1 MDEYRLEHLSD
12 MLFEH
17 MIVVAVFYT
26 YKNDLD
32 IETIEKICTYADVTK
47 LSPRVAI
54 ADLVS
59 HGIVSAKIQNGE
71 IYYKITEFGKYFFSV
86 VCETNPDAKEICE
99 KVRGYTE

>member
-1 MDEYRLEHLSD
+1 MDEYRLEHFSD

-17 MIVVAVFYT
+17 MIVAAVFYT
-26 YKNDLD
+26 FKNDLD
-32 IETIEKICTYADVTK
+32 IETIEKVCTYANVTK

-59 HGIVSAKIQNGE
+59 HGIVSAKIQKGV

-99 KVRGYTE
+99 KMRGYTE

>member
-1 MDEYRLEHLSD
+1 MDEYRLEHFSD

-26 YKNDLD
+26 YRNDLD

-54 ADLVS
+54 AELVS

-71 IYYKITEFGKYFFSV
+71 VCYKITEFGKYFFSV
-86 VCETNPDAKEICE
+86 VCETNPDAKDFCK
-99 KVRGYTE
+99 KVRGYSE

>member
-54 ADLVS
+54 ADLES
-59 HGIVSAKIQNGE
+59 HGIVSAKDQNGG
-71 IYYKITEFGKYFFSV
+71 IYYKNTEFGKYFFSV